1 MKRVQ
6 SGCILQT
13 LVFAQKEEMGYTKEQ
28 ALKTNREEFEH
39 YKLLLERSRTRHQ
52 IVSED
57 VREDGALVV
66 RVRKQLNNKT
76 DVSEYFNP

>member
-52 IVSED
+52 IVSETE
-57 VREDGALVV
+57 REDGALVV

-76 DVSEYFNP
+76 DVSEYFD